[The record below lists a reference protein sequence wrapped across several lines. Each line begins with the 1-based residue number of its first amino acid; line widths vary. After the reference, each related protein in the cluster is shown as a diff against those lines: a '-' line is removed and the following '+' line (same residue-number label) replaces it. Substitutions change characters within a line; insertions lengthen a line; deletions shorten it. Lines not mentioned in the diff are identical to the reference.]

1 MPQKQ
6 EAADGDYTSA
16 VNGIVEVFGGMRLTK
31 LADPKIYLGMPTP
44 ILKQFLNAL
53 VAQHS
58 DDEEKKYQNRL
69 KYAGVTKE
77 RSSQTFKWDDGT
89 YPMAEPGII
98 EEALSIGFIR
108 ERKNLV
114 VLGPPGV
121 GKSMLVTITVCKAI
135 RNGFSARYKTAHAIA
150 AELCEARSG
159 NSLTGYIKRLSS
171 CDVLAIDD
179 LPYASFTT
187 DSARDFFAILD
198 ARYERKSTI
207 VTSNQ
212 SFGEWFAELSAPS
225 MATGLV
231 GRIAQESII
240 INMNG
245 ARDMRL
251 KHAAEMMGVAA
262 KTLGGQPAAASYLT
276 SPEMEAELC
285 GMN

>member
-6 EAADGDYTSA
+6 ETAEGDSTGA
-16 VNGIVEVFGGMRLTK
+16 VKGIIEIFGEMRLTK

-44 ILKQFLNAL
+44 ILKQFFNAL
-53 VAQHS
+53 AAQHS
-58 DDEEKKYQNRL
+58 DDEEKRYQNRL

-77 RSSQTFKWDDGT
+77 RSGQAFKWDDST

-98 EEALSIGFIR
+98 EEALSIGFIQ

-150 AELCEARSG
+150 AELSEARTG

-187 DSARDFFAILD
+187 DSARDFFAVLD

-212 SFGEWFAELSAPS
+212 SFGEWFADLSAPS
-225 MATGLV
+225 MAAGLV
-231 GRIAQESII
+231 GRLAQKSII
-240 INMNG
+240 VNMNG

-251 KHAAEMMGVAA
+251 KHAAEM
-262 KTLGGQPAAASYLT
+262 LGIPAET
-276 SPEMEAELC
+276 SRGKPEGGLFGFHNA
-285 GMN
+285 GNGGD